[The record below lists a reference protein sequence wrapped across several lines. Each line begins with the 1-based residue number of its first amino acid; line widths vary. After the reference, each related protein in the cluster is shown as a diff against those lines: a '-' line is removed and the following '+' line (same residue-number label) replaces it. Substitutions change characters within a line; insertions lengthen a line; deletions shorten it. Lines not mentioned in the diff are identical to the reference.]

1 MSTATRLISALCQ
14 ATAWSAALTV
24 LMPFWTAFVCFHGSG
39 VFATMLLSYLFCLI
53 AGKTLKARL
62 NQVKLVARD
71 QNMKIQLQA
80 CEVRRLAKRAQHSTE
95 EAKQQAQDAEQEAQ
109 RARQEVQVA
118 QQEAQ
123 RAKQEVQHAQ
133 QEAQCAQQEA
143 HSAQQAQ
150 RAAVL
155 REHEAHAEG
164 MHVDHS
170 FW

>member
-1 MSTATRLISALCQ
+1 MSTAARLVSALCQ
-14 ATAWSAALTV
+14 AAALTV
-24 LMPFWTAFVCFHGSG
+24 LMPFWTPFACFHGSG
-39 VFATMLLSYLFCLI
+39 VFATMLLLHLFCLI

-80 CEVRRLAKRAQHSTE
+80 CEVRRLAKRAHHSTK
-95 EAKQQAQDAEQEAQ
+95 EAKQEAQ
-109 RARQEVQVA
+109 RARQEVQD
-118 QQEAQ
+118 
-123 RAKQEVQHAQ
+123 AQ

-164 MHVDHS
+164 MHVNHS
-170 FW
+170 FWYPVVTDSQLLIPCLSCFVTPPLC